1 MVSFRICSTGAVCSN
16 VTSGRLL
23 VYESMNVT
31 EMTQESLHQNYSNN
45 YIISE
50 TEEQVSER
58 VKYLENVDK
67 LVWLIFAPVLLVTGL
82 TGNTLSILVL
92 KR

>member
-1 MVSFRICSTGAVCSN
+1 
-16 VTSGRLL
+16 
-23 VYESMNVT
+23 MNVT
-31 EMTQESLHQNYSNN
+31 EMTQVNLHQNYSYN

-50 TEEQVSER
+50 TEEQVSDR

-92 KR
+92 RR

>member
-1 MVSFRICSTGAVCSN
+1 
-16 VTSGRLL
+16 
-23 VYESMNVT
+23 MNVT
-31 EMTQESLHQNYSNN
+31 EMTQVNLHQNYSYN

-50 TEEQVSER
+50 TKEQVSDR

-82 TGNTLSILVL
+82 TGNPLSILVL
-92 KR
+92 RR

>member
-1 MVSFRICSTGAVCSN
+1 
-16 VTSGRLL
+16 
-23 VYESMNVT
+23 MNVT
-31 EMTQESLHQNYSNN
+31 EMTQENLHQNYSHN

-50 TEEQVSER
+50 TEEQLSER

-67 LVWLIFAPVLLVTGL
+67 LVWLIFAPVLLVIGL

-92 KR
+92 RR